1 VCSSICS
8 PFSPFYCA
16 TAWRDATEGE
26 AAHDISRPGT
36 ISTLK
41 GKDPEVSP
49 RILRT
54 YDRLNQKTA
63 IQFVGYVLEKLP
75 FEVESIQ
82 TDNGSEFQS
91 SFHWH
96 VRRVRRV
103 VPGATEITLGP
114 QDYDSSGKPLIAWD
128 DPVAK
133 AQLVN
138 VLVGDALRLLG
149 TFEGTD
155 HSADATAALGL
166 LALVAGQDVEH
177 DTWKIAQRVAPD
189 RVVLT
194 VDPEA
199 RHMRKSRS

>member
-63 IQFVGYVLEKLP
+63 IQFVDYVLEKLP
-75 FEVESIQ
+75 FEVESSRPI
-82 TDNGSEFQS
+82 TGASSSPRSTGTSVDRGIRHVYIKPATPRLNGKVETG
-91 SFHWH
+91 
-96 VRRVRRV
+96 
-103 VPGATEITLGP
+103 PGP
-114 QDYDSSGKPLIAWD
+114 C
-128 DPVAK
+128 
-133 AQLVN
+133 
-138 VLVGDALRLLG
+138 
-149 TFEGTD
+149 
-155 HSADATAALGL
+155 
-166 LALVAGQDVEH
+166 
-177 DTWKIAQRVAPD
+177 
-189 RVVLT
+189 
-194 VDPEA
+194 
-199 RHMRKSRS
+199 